1 MNIDHIISRIYATVK
16 NHELPEKGA
25 YARWLWQNEKG
36 SRKLG
41 ANEYGCADAANILY
55 TIGAFPREN
64 ALREACV
71 QQLQQFQ
78 DPETGL
84 FYEGTHHTIHCTAHC
99 IAALELFD
107 AGPVYPLDGLSRH
120 ETKEGLEELLENLL
134 WEESPWNNAHQG
146 AGIYAAFVLT
156 GKADPDWQ
164 DWYFGWL
171 DKNADPDNG
180 ISRRGAVQSGKLRAA
195 HHLFGWFHYMFN
207 YAFAR
212 RPFPCAKA
220 TVDTC
225 IDLYKNNDL
234 GDNFMRE
241 INFCEIDWVYALNRA
256 AIQEN
261 YRIDEARVLMW
272 DMAQKYIAY
281 LEQVDVEKHEGWND
295 LHALFGVCCALAE
308 LQQALPGKIET
319 SYPLKLVLD
328 RRPFI

>member
-164 DWYFGWL
+164 EWYFNWL
-171 DKNADPDNG
+171 DENADPGNG
-180 ISRRGAVQSGKLRAA
+180 ISRRGAVQAGKLRAA

-261 YRIDEARVLMW
+261 YRIDEARELMW

>member
-1 MNIDHIISRIYATVK
+1 MNIDRLIGKIYDTVK
-16 NHELPEKGA
+16 SHELENGE

-36 SRKLG
+36 DRKLG
-41 ANEYGCADAANILY
+41 NNEYGCADAANILY
-55 TIGAFPREN
+55 TIGAFPHD
-64 ALREACV
+64 LKQREACV
-71 QQLQQFQ
+71 KALQDLQN
-78 DPETGL
+78 PETGL
-84 FYEGTHHTIHCTAHC
+84 FFEGTHHEIHCTAHC
-99 IAALELFD
+99 TAALELFD
-107 AGPVYPLDGLSRH
+107 ATPLYPFKGFAEY
-120 ETKEGLEELLENLL
+120 ETEEGLKRLLENLK

-164 DWYFGWL
+164 KWYFDWL
-171 DKNADPDNG
+171 DENADPETG

-212 RPFPCAKA
+212 RPFPCARA
-220 TVDTC
+220 TVDSC
-225 IDLYKNNDL
+225 IDLYNRKDL

-256 AIQEN
+256 SLQEN
-261 YRIDEARVLMW
+261 YRIDGARGLMW

-281 LEQVDVEKHEGWND
+281 LEQVDEEKDEAWND

-308 LQQALPGKIET
+308 LQQALPGHLVSEK
-319 SYPLKLVLD
+319 PLKLVLD

>member
-180 ISRRGAVQSGKLRAA
+180 ISRRGAVQAGKLRAA

-234 GDNFMRE
+234 GDDFMRE

-261 YRIDEARVLMW
+261 YRIDEARELMW